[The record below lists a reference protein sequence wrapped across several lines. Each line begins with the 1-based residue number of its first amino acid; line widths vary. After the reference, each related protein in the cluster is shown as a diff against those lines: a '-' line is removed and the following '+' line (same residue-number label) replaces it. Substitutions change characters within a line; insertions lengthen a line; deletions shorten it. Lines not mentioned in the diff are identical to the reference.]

1 MAESVTYRRSR
12 VNTSV
17 PEQTAFNAQATQR
30 GAMQVSQSLDRMVA
44 FFRQQ
49 QAEKIKVEAAEFGA
63 KNAPTLEQVQA
74 AQESGEEL
82 SLPGDNNTL
91 YGRIARQAA
100 ASTVT
105 DTIELAARKE
115 INSAVIDATARRG
128 NPADL
133 EDKLD
138 AIIQGYG
145 STFDE
150 TVPSMS
156 RALTS
161 KLAMVANSQYT
172 SYQNSY
178 ITQARADGK
187 AAWMTNLLTTLTQ
200 LDEGLQI
207 LSAEGTDKDGNI
219 VSGGMDLDA
228 FVATKLLEA
237 NARDF
242 SASEIRAL
250 ETLMTTKLVDTA
262 NQALTNGILKAP
274 NAGTIIQA
282 LGRGEKINFS
292 LVEGGPEIET
302 ALSVLRQSGL
312 SDSQIASELR
322 TQRTEQL
329 KFIENEEAFETRR
342 SDDMIDKYTS
352 LAMEAIAIGDDV
364 AATDALNDLA
374 FYDKTKASELS
385 LSWRARPG
393 IQYSDRITVERL
405 DNMRDRITMDA
416 VIEVFGDLNQAD
428 QKKYYDKA
436 KALDKVDLRLAK
448 NIVKGQLKLPEN
460 INLIQEDDP
469 NFANAQIYARAR
481 AELEIL
487 AAAATDAETDFNPAE
502 AAQQV
507 LSGLQ
512 GDFENVT
519 KKIQK
524 QGATQS
530 ANLIFSEIANRDG
543 LDGLMANNADL
554 QGALNALEKIKTIG
568 KNDRPQ
574 RFKDMAVIDAFISKI
589 QRGLEASE

>member
-12 VNTSV
+12 VNISV

-82 SLPGDNNTL
+82 LLPGDNNTL

-178 ITQARADGK
+178 IEQARADGK

-228 FVATKLLEA
+228 FVASKLLEA
-237 NARDF
+237 TARDF
-242 SASEIRAL
+242 SASEIKAL

-274 NAGTIIQA
+274 NAGKIIQA
-282 LGRGEKINFS
+282 LGKGEKIDFS
-292 LVEGGPEIET
+292 LAEGGPEIQT
-302 ALSVLRQSGL
+302 ALSILRQSGL

-329 KFIENEEAFETRR
+329 NFIENEEAFNNRNAERYE
-342 SDDMIDKYTS
+342 DLYIG
-352 LAMEAIAIGDDV
+352 LALEGIANNDEKR
-364 AATDALNDLA
+364 ASDALTALESYN
-374 FYDKTKASELS
+374 YEKAVELRTS
-385 LSWRARPG
+385 WLSRPG
-393 IQYSDRITVERL
+393 IQYSDVTTVERL

-416 VIEVFGDLNQAD
+416 VIEAFADLNQAD

-436 KALDKVDLRLAK
+436 KALDKADLRLAK
-448 NIVKGQLKLPEN
+448 NIVKGQLNLPEN
-460 INLIQEDDP
+460 IDLIQEDDP
-469 NFANAQIYARAR
+469 NFENAQIYARAR

-487 AAAATDAETDFNPAE
+487 AASAATAEIDFDPAA

-507 LSGLQ
+507 LSGLE
-512 GDFENVT
+512 GDFENITT
-519 KKIQK
+519 KLQIKN
-524 QGATQS
+524 ATSQARYVYAQIS
-530 ANLIFSEIANRDG
+530 GRDAFS
-543 LDGLMANNADL
+543 GLMNDSKDL
-554 QGALNALEKIKTIG
+554 QGA
-568 KNDRPQ
+568 
-574 RFKDMAVIDAFISKI
+574 IDAMNAVKATNKRQRPRDI
-589 QRGLEASE
+589 QDDERIQAIIDVIQLGIEANE

>member
-1 MAESVTYRRSR
+1 M
-12 VNTSV
+12 
-17 PEQTAFNAQATQR
+17 
-30 GAMQVSQSLDRMVA
+30 
-44 FFRQQ
+44 
-49 QAEKIKVEAAEFGA
+49 
-63 KNAPTLEQVQA
+63 QA

-329 KFIENEEAFETRR
+329 NFIENEEAFETRR

-405 DNMRDRITMDA
+405 DNRLSRPGIQYSDRITVERLDNMRDRITMDA
-416 VIEVFGDLNQAD
+416 VIEAFGDLNQAD

-436 KALDKVDLRLAK
+436 KALDRVDLRLAK

-460 INLIQEDDP
+460 IDLIQEDDP

-487 AAAATDAETDFNPAE
+487 ADAAADAETDFNPAE

-530 ANLIFSEIANRDG
+530 ANLIFSQIANRDG